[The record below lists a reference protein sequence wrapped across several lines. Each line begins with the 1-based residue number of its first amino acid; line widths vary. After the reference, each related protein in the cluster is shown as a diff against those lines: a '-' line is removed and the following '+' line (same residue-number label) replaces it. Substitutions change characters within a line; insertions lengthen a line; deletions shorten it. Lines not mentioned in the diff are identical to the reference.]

1 MTCPGNNL
9 FKSWPRTPP
18 PAEGALLDRLLE
30 GLARPGAVIETVVA
44 GQRFI
49 GLRAGGRIGLASTLG
64 AQPGP
69 EDRELLARL
78 PGQKLFQAA
87 ELLWGDRPYLVS
99 LGLAGLNAGFDP
111 PPDLPGGD
119 AGELL
124 ARLGG
129 SGEVVLVGD
138 FPFIQEVSRR
148 VKRLHVFELKDTA
161 GRLPA
166 QEWPDVLR
174 RCRVAG
180 LTATTLLT
188 RSLAYFLDAAPQAVK
203 VLIGP
208 STPWAARLFDLG
220 LDVLAGSVVTRPEAV
235 LAAIQADLSF
245 REIKRAG
252 ARPALWAPEAGRLE
266 RTTSA

>member
-1 MTCPGNNL
+1 MTCSENNC
-9 FKSWPRTPP
+9 KPWPPAPP
-18 PAEGALLDRLLE
+18 PAEGALLERLLE
-30 GLARPGAVIETVVA
+30 GLTRPGAVIETVVA
-44 GQRFI
+44 GRRFI
-49 GLRAGGRIGLASTLG
+49 GLRADGRVGLASTLG

-69 EDRELLARL
+69 EDRELLTRL
-78 PGQKLFQAA
+78 PGQRLFRAA

-99 LGLAGLNAGFDP
+99 LGLAGLNAGFDDP

-124 ARLGG
+124 ARLG
-129 SGEVVLVGD
+129 SPGEVALVGD
-138 FPFIQEVSRR
+138 FPFAQEVSRR
-148 VKRLHVFELKDTA
+148 VKRLHVFELKDVA

-166 QEWPDVLR
+166 PEWPDVLG

-180 LTATTLLT
+180 LTATTILT
-188 RSLAYFLDAAPQAVK
+188 RSLAYFLEAAPQAVK

-208 STPWAARLFDLG
+208 STPWTARLFDLG
-220 LDVLAGSVVTRPEAV
+220 LDVLAGSIVTRPEAV

-252 ARPALWAPEAGRLE
+252 ARPALWALEAGRLE
-266 RTTSA
+266 RATSA